1 MAACRRCESTFEI
14 HGCAVSATL
23 KQQRTQQNTST
34 FMGTGSATLNQQRA
48 QGILQTRKHL
58 NCLLQTTN
66 QLEQTSWIWWS
77 LFFFLCFYCVFC
89 FSGLFSHLC
98 LFVYIVFLSAS
109 VFLCVCVCVCV
120 CVLFSFWYP
129 VYLLFCVVFVSVSVY
144 VL

>member
-1 MAACRRCESTFEI
+1 
-14 HGCAVSATL
+14 
-23 KQQRTQQNTST
+23 
-34 FMGTGSATLNQQRA
+34 MGTGSATLNQQRA

-77 LFFFLCFYCVFC
+77 LFFSYVFIVSSVFQGCFRICVYLFT
-89 FSGLFSHLC
+89 LFSCLHL
-98 LFVYIVFLSAS
+98 FS
-109 VFLCVCVCVCV
+109 CVCVCV